1 MWPAT
6 IIGSHLAREPTP
18 RPVLTK
24 CWNREVTLA
33 TNFGSHAQM
42 VTKFGGQNLATK
54 FGFVPDC
61 WKCHQINHFWSNFAW
76 NWSNS
81 AWILSFASEKW
92 WNQVKMAKISQKY
105 ILGYRASAKIRPLAT
120 EISPKRDPWL
130 RKLWNWAPKGN
141 LAGSTPPVRS
151 THNKC
156 LSHKYMYMYLTWF
169 NLNPSMVKQA
179 EKLKIFGTRLNWVV
193 SYIAI
198 TKFHSP
204 RPVFPSP
211 GQIFT
216 RIGERYFPSL
226 VKSSHAQ

>member
-1 MWPAT
+1 M
-6 IIGSHLAREPTP
+6 
-18 RPVLTK
+18 LTK

-169 NLNPSMVKQA
+169 NLKNFWHSHELGSLLYSLYKIPLAQA
-179 EKLKIFGTRLNWVV
+179 CFPLARPN
-193 SYIAI
+193 
-198 TKFHSP
+198 FHSHWWALL
-204 RPVFPSP
+204 S
-211 GQIFT
+211 
-216 RIGERYFPSL
+216 
-226 VKSSHAQ
+226 